1 MNDDP
6 ELLRRLADGDDQAL
20 EALLIQHMPALH
32 GFVRLR
38 AGRQV
43 RSREETIDLVQSVC
57 REILVHRE
65 RFEHPTENGFKRWL
79 YATALRKI
87 GHRAEH
93 WRAAK
98 RDAARDL
105 PDPDDKALLGAY
117 ASVCTPSRAAV
128 AREEVARIEAA
139 FDQLPDHYREVLV
152 LRRIAGLDYA
162 DIAAELGKTEV
173 NVRTI
178 LSRAMARLAEVL
190 GEG

>member
-1 MNDDP
+1 MSDDP
-6 ELLRRLADGDDQAL
+6 ELLRRLAGGDDQAL
-20 EALLIQHMPALH
+20 EALLVQHMPALH

-38 AGRQV
+38 AGRAIK
-43 RSREETIDLVQSVC
+43 SREETIDLVQSVC
-57 REILVHRE
+57 REILVHKQ
-65 RFEHPTENGFKRWL
+65 RFEHPTQNGFKRWL

-98 RDAARDL
+98 RETAREL
-105 PDPDDKALLGAY
+105 ADPGDEALLGAY
-117 ASVCTPSRAAV
+117 ASVCTPSREAV
-128 AREEVARIEAA
+128 AREEIARIERA

-152 LRRIAGLDYA
+152 LRRIAGLEYA